1 MTEYETQNPN
11 TKKFDDLCCQLWKRM
26 ELSFKLQKDF
36 PNVVKGLWVELSVD
50 DSKEGGK
57 KSFCV

>member
-1 MTEYETQNPN
+1 M
-11 TKKFDDLCCQLWKRM
+11 K
-26 ELSFKLQKDF
+26 LSFKLQKEF
-36 PNVVKGLWVELSVD
+36 QNVVKGLRVELSID

>member
-1 MTEYETQNPN
+1 MKPKNPN
-11 TKKFDDLCCQLWKRM
+11 TKKFDDLFCQFWKRM
-26 ELSFKLQKDF
+26 KLSFKLQKEF
-36 PNVVKGLWVELSVD
+36 PNVVKGLRVELSID